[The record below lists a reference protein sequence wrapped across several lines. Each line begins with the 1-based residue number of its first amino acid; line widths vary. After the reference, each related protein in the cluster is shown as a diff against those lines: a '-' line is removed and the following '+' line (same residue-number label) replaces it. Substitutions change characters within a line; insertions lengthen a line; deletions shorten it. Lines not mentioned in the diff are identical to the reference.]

1 MFLQNYDKLPVAK
14 CFRRWPS
21 EFYNARMEQVI
32 SFATAVLLGQDYSI
46 ILYRRVNESL
56 SKLCLLL
63 KREIAYIISSY
74 I

>member
-1 MFLQNYDKLPVAK
+1 MFSQNYDKVPVAK

-21 EFYNARMEQVI
+21 EFYNARMEQ
-32 SFATAVLLGQDYSI
+32 ATSLVLGQDYSI